1 MKFFKLTFMLLLLAS
16 LATYAQKKEVYANFP
31 ETFESPDTSA
41 KAHYKAETIKL
52 KTGEW
57 TLDYALLGA
66 LVGHDRFNPTGK
78 QSIRM
83 QQNRSKPAY
92 LSMNFDL
99 NEGASKVTLQYA
111 MYYKDAVSTWQ
122 LEYSTDGGNVW
133 QTAGKEITTET
144 TDLKTAEFSLDLK
157 GKGRFRI
164 NKLGLGDG
172 KKDPSIKNG
181 RLSIDDIT
189 IYKN

>member
-1 MKFFKLTFMLLLLAS
+1 MRILKIVLVLFIFAPSITF
-16 LATYAQKKEVYANFP
+16 AQKTIYANFP
-31 ETFESPDTSA
+31 EDFESPDTAA
-41 KAHYKAETIKL
+41 KSRYKPETIKL

-66 LVGHDRFNPTGK
+66 LVGHDRFNPAGK

-99 NEGASKVTLQYA
+99 NEGASKVTLNYA
-111 MYYKDAVSTWQ
+111 TYYKDAVSTWL

-133 QTAGKEITTET
+133 QAAGKEITTET
-144 TDLKTAEFSLDLK
+144 TDLKMATFNVDIK
-157 GKGRFRI
+157 GKVRFRI

>member
-1 MKFFKLTFMLLLLAS
+1 MKKILKTLLVLFIFAPSVAL
-16 LATYAQKKEVYANFP
+16 AQKAIYANFP
-31 ETFESPDTSA
+31 EDFEIPDTSA
-41 KAHYKAETIKL
+41 KARYKAETIKL

-83 QQNRSKPAY
+83 QQNRSTPSY
-92 LSMNFDL
+92 LSMEFDL
-99 NEGASKVTLQYA
+99 NEGASKVTLLYA
-111 MYYKDAVSTWQ
+111 TYYKDAVSSWA
-122 LEYSTDGGNVW
+122 LEYSIDGGSTW
-133 QTAGKEITTET
+133 QAAGKEITTET
-144 TDLKTAEFSLDLK
+144 TELKTATFNLDLK
-157 GKGRFRI
+157 GKVRFRI
-164 NKLGLGDG
+164 HKLGLGDG